1 MSAMPARVS
10 GVNGC
15 LSNALTSV
23 VVRVMPSVPQGLLL
37 LLQYMVKRKG
47 LDFTEY
53 GLVDAR
59 AAKRQRL
66 TGDNNDPKYA
76 V

>member
-1 MSAMPARVS
+1 MSAMPACVS

-15 LSNALTSV
+15 HLDASTSMV
-23 VVRVMPSVPQGLLL
+23 VYAMPSAPSLLL

-66 TGDNNDPKYA
+66 AGDNNDPRYA

>member
-1 MSAMPARVS
+1 MV
-10 GVNGC
+10 
-15 LSNALTSV
+15 
-23 VVRVMPSVPQGLLL
+23 
-37 LLQYMVKRKG
+37 LQYMVKRKG

-66 TGDNNDPKYA
+66 GEENNKPKYA
-76 V
+76 RHGKS

>member
-1 MSAMPARVS
+1 MCDAKCAPR
-10 GVNGC
+10 
-15 LSNALTSV
+15 
-23 VVRVMPSVPQGLLL
+23 PLL

-66 TGDNNDPKYA
+66 TGGNNDPKYA
-76 V
+76 VKYSCMLVYINSFYALF

>member
-1 MSAMPARVS
+1 
-10 GVNGC
+10 
-15 LSNALTSV
+15 
-23 VVRVMPSVPQGLLL
+23 
-37 LLQYMVKRKG
+37 MVKRKG

-66 TGDNNDPKYA
+66 SGDSNDPKYVLSPHA
-76 V
+76 VETL

>member
-1 MSAMPARVS
+1 MSLSTCDGVS
-10 GVNGC
+10 
-15 LSNALTSV
+15 
-23 VVRVMPSVPQGLLL
+23 L

-59 AAKRQRL
+59 AAKRQCL
-66 TGDNNDPKYA
+66 GGDIPEPK
-76 V
+76 

>member
-1 MSAMPARVS
+1 
-10 GVNGC
+10 
-15 LSNALTSV
+15 
-23 VVRVMPSVPQGLLL
+23 
-37 LLQYMVKRKG
+37 MVKRRG

-66 TGDNNDPKYA
+66 NGENNDPK
-76 V
+76 

>member
-1 MSAMPARVS
+1 MW
-10 GVNGC
+10 
-15 LSNALTSV
+15 
-23 VVRVMPSVPQGLLL
+23 

-66 TGDNNDPKYA
+66 NGNDDDPKWVDKAHLALFTYQPA
-76 V
+76 HLLRACVESCAWLEHV

>member
-1 MSAMPARVS
+1 MWAS
-10 GVNGC
+10 
-15 LSNALTSV
+15 TSMV
-23 VVRVMPSVPQGLLL
+23 VYAMPSVPQGLLL

>member
-1 MSAMPARVS
+1 MSAMAACVS
-10 GVNGC
+10 GVNEC
-15 LSNALTSV
+15 HLNALTSV
-23 VVRVMPSVPQGLLL
+23 EVRVMPNVPQGLLL

-66 TGDNNDPKYA
+66 AGDNNDPKYA

>member
-1 MSAMPARVS
+1 
-10 GVNGC
+10 
-15 LSNALTSV
+15 
-23 VVRVMPSVPQGLLL
+23 
-37 LLQYMVKRKG
+37 MVKRKG

-66 TGDNNDPKYA
+66 NEHNNDIKYVLKLQCFCA
-76 V
+76 EAFRARRMHASSVAWLLKVLK

>member
-1 MSAMPARVS
+1 M
-10 GVNGC
+10 
-15 LSNALTSV
+15 V
-23 VVRVMPSVPQGLLL
+23 VYAMPSVPQGLLL

>member
-1 MSAMPARVS
+1 MQKVSLSAA
-10 GVNGC
+10 C
-15 LSNALTSV
+15 
-23 VVRVMPSVPQGLLL
+23 

-66 TGDNNDPKYA
+66 NGDNNDPK
-76 V
+76 

>member
-1 MSAMPARVS
+1 MFVGTLYVCSRFDHSNPCVRF
-10 GVNGC
+10 GV
-15 LSNALTSV
+15 
-23 VVRVMPSVPQGLLL
+23 

-76 V
+76 LLSPA